1 MRIELT
7 LPDTEDMKDHGWILT
22 AVQLRVGEALGLVL
36 DLIGNSAAEDGAP
49 GLRDLIDML
58 TAEETGGSEWSSP
71 EMAQLMNRFN
81 QVFSTSSA
89 WVSREGEPLTMILER
104 GKPTLYILTNIG
116 LNTLETRSLAFL
128 IGNEWVDMSQL
139 ASDSQDEED
148 EAQAMAVMG
157 NLAKVGLGLLLP
169 ENTALK
175 VLPGTGL
182 DSMALPAA

>member
-1 MRIELT
+1 
-7 LPDTEDMKDHGWILT
+7 
-22 AVQLRVGEALGLVL
+22 
-36 DLIGNSAAEDGAP
+36 
-49 GLRDLIDML
+49 
-58 TAEETGGSEWSSP
+58 
-71 EMAQLMNRFN
+71 
-81 QVFSTSSA
+81 
-89 WVSREGEPLTMILER
+89 MILER

-169 ENTALK
+169 ESTALK

-182 DSMALPAA
+182 DSIALPAA